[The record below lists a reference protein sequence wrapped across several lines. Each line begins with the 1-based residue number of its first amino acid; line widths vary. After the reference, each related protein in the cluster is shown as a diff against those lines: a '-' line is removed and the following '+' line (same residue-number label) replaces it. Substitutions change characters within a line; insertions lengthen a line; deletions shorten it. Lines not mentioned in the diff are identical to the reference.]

1 MDRDY
6 VVNPQADG
14 SFLVTETFTNGT
26 FTTVAGNSPQD
37 SACGSATDNVAAGY
51 QRNDERATSS

>member
-1 MDRDY
+1 MNRDY

-37 SACGSATDNVAAGY
+37 SAAA
-51 QRNDERATSS
+51 RRPTTLPPASTER